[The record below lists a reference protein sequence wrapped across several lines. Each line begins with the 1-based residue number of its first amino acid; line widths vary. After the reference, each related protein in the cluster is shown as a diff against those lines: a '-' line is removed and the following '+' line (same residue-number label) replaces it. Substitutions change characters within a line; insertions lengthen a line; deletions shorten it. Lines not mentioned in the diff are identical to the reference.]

1 MIHKVSGRK
10 QKMFKNVKKWKKTKN
25 VQKCKEE
32 PEVKGGASQSLELY
46 LVLPTKEKL
55 PNPQQEQPPEE
66 AEGEEASFDQIK
78 PQVDQ

>member
-1 MIHKVSGRK
+1 MNFRQSNN
-10 QKMFKNVKKWKKTKN
+10 QKAFIDDSQSQWKKTKN

-55 PNPQQEQPPEE
+55 PNPQ
-66 AEGEEASFDQIK
+66 
-78 PQVDQ
+78 